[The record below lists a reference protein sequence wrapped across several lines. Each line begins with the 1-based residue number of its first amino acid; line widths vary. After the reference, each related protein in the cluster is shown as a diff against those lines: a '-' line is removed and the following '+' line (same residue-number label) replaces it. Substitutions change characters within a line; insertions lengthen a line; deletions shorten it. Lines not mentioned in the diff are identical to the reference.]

1 MGKTGRGDEKDMGG
15 IRNIHL
21 SLAFISCRALSR
33 HFHFR
38 GSGGE
43 YGPSQTVPEG
53 QAHGVVMR
61 RAAT

>member
-21 SLAFISCRALSR
+21 SLAF
-33 HFHFR
+33 
-38 GSGGE
+38 
-43 YGPSQTVPEG
+43 PEG